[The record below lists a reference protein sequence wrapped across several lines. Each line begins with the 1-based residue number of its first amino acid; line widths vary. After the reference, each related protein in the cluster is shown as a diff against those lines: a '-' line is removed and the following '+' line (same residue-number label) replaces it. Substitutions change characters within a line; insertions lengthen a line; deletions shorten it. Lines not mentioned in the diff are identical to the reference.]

1 MKMVSS
7 LTFPSW
13 TNCVA
18 SKWISYYILHI
29 RTSFQTAQNI
39 MCYKHPSLFTHM
51 GGLKPDSKN
60 GPNLPI
66 LVSNNTHSKWHK
78 KSMGTG
84 SCKFSELFYSEAIA
98 KNVIVI
104 SSNVHTISLCIVL
117 KKSSL
122 VKTFTTCQKHL
133 FAEPKVNFHLKS
145 WGFRL
150 LLGFNSL

>member
-1 MKMVSS
+1 MGKMVSS

-39 MCYKHPSLFTHM
+39 MCYKHPSLFTHG

-66 LVSNNTHSKWHK
+66 LVSNNTYSKWHK

-98 KNVIVI
+98 KNVNVI

-117 KKSSL
+117 KKKFTCKNIYSLPKTSVCRTQGEFSS
-122 VKTFTTCQKHL
+122 QI
-133 FAEPKVNFHLKS
+133 
-145 WGFRL
+145 
-150 LLGFNSL
+150 LGVSTAFGL

>member
-1 MKMVSS
+1 MINHILPFLQKVMKFPRRIALSFWKSWLELRTKMVSS

-60 GPNLPI
+60 GPNLSI

-78 KSMGTG
+78 KVW
-84 SCKFSELFYSEAIA
+84 ELEVANFLNY
-98 KNVIVI
+98 
-104 SSNVHTISLCIVL
+104 
-117 KKSSL
+117 
-122 VKTFTTCQKHL
+122 FTVRQ
-133 FAEPKVNFHLKS
+133 
-145 WGFRL
+145 
-150 LLGFNSL
+150 